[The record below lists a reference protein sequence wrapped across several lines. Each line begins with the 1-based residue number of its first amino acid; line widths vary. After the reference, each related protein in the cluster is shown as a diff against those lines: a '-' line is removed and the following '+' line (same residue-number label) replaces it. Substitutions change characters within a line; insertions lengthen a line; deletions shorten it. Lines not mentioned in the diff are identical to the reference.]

1 MKKIFRKISIALCAV
16 VIAGSI
22 APFSSCS
29 EKRALASI
37 AKTRAKGISFY
48 AVHDWDF
55 TSVEGGSV
63 VEDRTSDLIK
73 CVYSFRGNAF
83 SLDSYRM
90 TKGANAAV
98 EEGKNY
104 EGNYVFQR
112 GDKRYLTDT
121 LLLDEVEKSWTE
133 EDVLYEIPVFGVD
146 SLSSWFNGVSAYSV
160 SSDYSSPD
168 TFLSSALKKVSSLA
182 KAVQRANLGSY
193 RRTDAGYCYEMDLYS
208 LFSSLLQKQSDFISS
223 LAATTTVGEML
234 TGEYFSDYFE
244 TFYGEYSSKDFLEEF
259 YRLIGVS
266 RSSVFGKLSPTE
278 RFAAALEKFPAG
290 EEKESVA
297 DYIARLVQTPLL
309 DDFCLLDCTLSDLFS
324 DEELTN
330 TQTLRERLKKD
341 FYDPFS
347 ERITSRYTG
356 FDESSVSL
364 AFDSFGLF
372 SGLDWYKKKSSD
384 FAGLYTTTNEYTLR
398 IRFLTS
404 YPRLLDLSPCEVRK
418 IDDVATERK

>member
-55 TSVEGGSV
+55 TSVEGSSV
-63 VEDRTSDLIK
+63 VEDRTSDFIK
-73 CVYSFRGNAF
+73 CVYSFRDNAF
-83 SLDSYRM
+83 SLDGYRM

-98 EEGKNY
+98 QEGKSY
-104 EGNYVFQR
+104 EGNFVFQR
-112 GDKRYLTDT
+112 EDKRYLTDT

-133 EDVLYEIPVFGVD
+133 EDVLYEIPVFGVE
-146 SLSSWFNGVSAYSV
+146 SLSSWFNGVSAFSV
-160 SSDYSSPD
+160 SSDYASPD
-168 TFLSSALKKVSSLA
+168 NFLSSLKKVQSLA
-182 KAVQRANLGSY
+182 KALQRANLGSY
-193 RRTDAGYCYEMDLYS
+193 RRTDSGFLYEMDLYS
-208 LFSSLLQKQSDFISS
+208 LFSSLLQKQADFISS
-223 LAATTTVGEML
+223 LTAESTVGEML

-266 RSSVFGKLSPTE
+266 RASVFGKLTPTE

-290 EEKESVA
+290 EEKESVK
-297 DYIARLVQTPLL
+297 DYIARLLQTPLL
-309 DDFCLLDCTLSDLFS
+309 DDFCLFDCTLSDLFS
-324 DEELTN
+324 DEALTK
-330 TQTLRERLKKD
+330 TQTLRERLEKE

-356 FDESSVSL
+356 FDESSVCL
-364 AFDSFGLF
+364 AFDSFGRF
-372 SGLDWYKKKSSD
+372 FGLDWYKKKSSD

-404 YPRLLDLSPCEVRK
+404 YPRLLDLTPCKVRK
-418 IDDVATERK
+418 IDDVATERN

>member
-63 VEDRTSDLIK
+63 VEDRTSDFIK
-73 CVYSFRGNAF
+73 CVYSFRDNAF
-83 SLDSYRM
+83 SLDGYRM

-98 EEGKNY
+98 QEGKSY
-104 EGNYVFQR
+104 EGNFVFQR

-133 EDVLYEIPVFGVD
+133 EDVLYEIPVFGVE
-146 SLSSWFNGVSAYSV
+146 SLSSWFNGVSAFSV
-160 SSDYSSPD
+160 SSDYTSPD
-168 TFLSSALKKVSSLA
+168 NFLSSLKKVQSLA
-182 KAVQRANLGSY
+182 KALQRANLGSY
-193 RRTDAGYCYEMDLYS
+193 RRTDGGYCYEMDLYS
-208 LFSSLLQKQSDFISS
+208 LFSSLLQKQADFISS
-223 LAATTTVGEML
+223 LTAESTVGEML

-266 RSSVFGKLSPTE
+266 RASVFGKLTPTE

-290 EEKESVA
+290 EEKESVK
-297 DYIARLVQTPLL
+297 DYIARLLQTPLL
-309 DDFCLLDCTLSDLFS
+309 DDFCLFDCTLSDLFS
-324 DEELTN
+324 DEALTK
-330 TQTLRERLKKD
+330 TQTLRERLEKE

-356 FDESSVSL
+356 FDESSVCL
-364 AFDSFGLF
+364 AFDSFGRF
-372 SGLDWYKKKSSD
+372 FGLDWYKKKSSD

-404 YPRLLDLSPCEVRK
+404 YPRLLDLTPCKVRK
-418 IDDVATERK
+418 IDDVATERN

>member
-55 TSVEGGSV
+55 TSVEGSSV
-63 VEDRTSDLIK
+63 VEDRTSDFIK
-73 CVYSFRGNAF
+73 CVYSFRDNAF
-83 SLDSYRM
+83 SSDGYRM

-98 EEGKNY
+98 QEGKSY
-104 EGNYVFQR
+104 EGNFVFQR

-133 EDVLYEIPVFGVD
+133 EDVLYEIPVFGVE
-146 SLSSWFNGVSAYSV
+146 SLSSWFNGVSAFSV
-160 SSDYSSPD
+160 SSDYTSPD
-168 TFLSSALKKVSSLA
+168 NFLSSLKKVQSLA
-182 KAVQRANLGSY
+182 KALQRANLGSY
-193 RRTDAGYCYEMDLYS
+193 RRTDSGFLYEMDLYS
-208 LFSSLLQKQSDFISS
+208 LFSSLLQKQADFISS
-223 LAATTTVGEML
+223 LTAESTVGEML
-234 TGEYFSDYFE
+234 TGEYFSDYLE

-266 RSSVFGKLSPTE
+266 RASVFGKLTPTE

-290 EEKESVA
+290 EEKEHVK
-297 DYIARLVQTPLL
+297 DYIARLLQTPLL
-309 DDFCLLDCTLSDLFS
+309 DDFCLFDCTLSDLFS
-324 DEELTN
+324 DEALTK
-330 TQTLRERLKKD
+330 TQTLRERLEKE

-356 FDESSVSL
+356 FDESSVCL
-364 AFDSFGLF
+364 AFDSFGRF
-372 SGLDWYKKKSSD
+372 FGLDWYKKKSSD

-404 YPRLLDLSPCEVRK
+404 YPRLLDLTPCKVRK
-418 IDDVATERK
+418 IDDVATERN